1 MGAGKKVIGNSIIM
15 YVQLILNV
23 LIGLV
28 TVRLLLNALG
38 QSDYG
43 LYDLIGG
50 VIGLFGFITS
60 SLAQSSMRFV
70 SVSLGKG
77 DDKDTASVFNSCFW
91 LHVFIA
97 IALCLILE
105 IIGLFIFHGFLNI
118 EPQRVAVAKVVF
130 HCMVFSLFVNIN
142 VSPLIALVSSYEN
155 FLFVAIVSIAD
166 SLLKLG
172 IAVAVYYTMKDKL
185 LVYGLLMVSI
195 SVVDYLLYFSYSRRK
210 YVSVS
215 IIRRPCFP
223 AIKKVMGFAG
233 WTMLDTFSSVI
244 NRQGYAIMLNRYF
257 GTVMNSAFAVSRQ
270 LEGHVY
276 SVSASVVNAMKPQI
290 MKSYGSGDQD
300 RMFRLSLTAGKFGF
314 FMMSFICVPLI
325 VMMPDVLR
333 IWLGRVPEN
342 TVTFCRLLIL
352 ACMANQLTMGLVHAN
367 QAIGNIKWFSIIVS
381 TMRVLSL
388 PVSIIALKMGAE
400 AKTTILVFLIFET
413 IGSFCR
419 VFILSR
425 ISSFKSKT
433 FFQKVF
439 LKIIPP
445 TVFALVVCYWL
456 YNMKNSIVWM
466 IIIMFVT
473 WLVLILTV
481 WMIGLTK
488 EERFFLIDLLKS
500 LFLHNKR
507 LSKFD

>member
-1 MGAGKKVIGNSIIM
+1 MSAGKKVIGNSIIM

-314 FMMSFICVPLI
+314 YLMSLVCIPLI

-333 IWLGRVPEN
+333 LWLGRVPDN
-342 TVTFCRLLIL
+342 TVLFARLLIL
-352 ACMANQLTMGLVHAN
+352 ACMSEQITRGLVHAN

-381 TMRVLSL
+381 TMRMLAL
-388 PVSIIALKMGAE
+388 PVSWVFLHFGSPAWVAIFVF
-400 AKTTILVFLIFET
+400 LVFET
-413 IGSFCR
+413 VGSFCR
-419 VFILSR
+419 IIVLSKISDFCIKSFFNNVFV
-425 ISSFKSKT
+425 
-433 FFQKVF
+433 Q
-439 LKIIPP
+439 IIPP
-445 TVFALVVCYWL
+445 TLVTFFFCYFVYPL
-456 YNMKNSIVWM
+456 RSGIVWM
-466 IIIMFVT
+466 LVVIITSCLIFAG
-473 WLVLILTV
+473 LVYLL
-481 WMIGLTK
+481 GLTK
-488 EERFFLIDLLKS
+488 EEKTTLVGVWFSI
-500 LFLHNKR
+500 
-507 LSKFD
+507 LSKWK

>member
-77 DDKDTASVFNSCFW
+77 DDEDTASVFNSCFW

-290 MKSYGSGDQD
+290 MKSYGSGDQA

-314 FMMSFICVPLI
+314 YLMSLVCIPLI

-333 IWLGRVPEN
+333 LWLGRVPDN
-342 TVTFCRLLIL
+342 TVVFARLLII
-352 ACMANQLTMGLVHAN
+352 ACMAEQITKGLVHAN
-367 QAIGNIKWFSIIVS
+367 QAVGNIKWFSIIVS
-381 TMRVLSL
+381 SMRILAL
-388 PVSIIALKMGAE
+388 PVSWVFLHYGSPAWIA
-400 AKTTILVFLIFET
+400 ILIFLIFET
-413 IGSFCR
+413 LGSFCR
-419 VFILSR
+419 IIILSK
-425 ISSFKSKT
+425 ISDFCIKD
-433 FFQKVF
+433 FFNNVF
-439 LKIIPP
+439 VQIIPP
-445 TVFALVVCYWL
+445 TLVTLLFCYFVYTLRSGITWMLIIALLSFFIY
-456 YNMKNSIVWM
+456 
-466 IIIMFVT
+466 FG
-473 WLVLILTV
+473 LVYLF
-481 WMIGLTK
+481 GLTK
-488 EERFFLIDLLKS
+488 EEKNVIYGLKNS
-500 LFLHNKR
+500 FH
-507 LSKFD
+507 SKS